1 METNGVFCAE
11 EKIKIKK
18 LKKNKENPGIKGH
31 LLFCNHLPDFEDLI
45 LLPTNKNNVKLTFL
59 HFLINKD
66 YLPLNKNKKSLP
78 LKLFDN

>member
-1 METNGVFCAE
+1 METNGVFCAD
-11 EKIKIKK
+11 EKIKIKTQK
-18 LKKNKENPGIKGH
+18 SKGNPGIKGH
-31 LLFCNHLPDFEDLI
+31 PLFCNHLPDFEDLI
-45 LLPTNKNNVKLTFL
+45 LLPTNKNNVKLIFL